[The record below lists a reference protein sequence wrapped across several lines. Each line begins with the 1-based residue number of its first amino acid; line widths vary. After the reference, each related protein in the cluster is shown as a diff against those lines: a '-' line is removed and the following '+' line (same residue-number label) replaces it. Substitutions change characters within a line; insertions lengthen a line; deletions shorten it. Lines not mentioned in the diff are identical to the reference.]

1 MLNSDLIGAR
11 IKEIRKRKK
20 LSQEKLAEMVCMNH
34 RSIVRLENSYSKP
47 SIETLEKIAAALG
60 VRVID
65 FFETETV
72 KSRSQIVDEINQCI
86 ASMSDEELSTF
97 YKAVYHFIH

>member
-20 LSQEKLAEMVCMNH
+20 LSQEKLAQMVCMNH

-60 VRVID
+60 VSVID

>member
-60 VRVID
+60 VSIID

>member
-60 VRVID
+60 VSVID

-72 KSRSQIVDEINQCI
+72 KNRSQIVDEINQCI
-86 ASMSDEELSTF
+86 ASMTDEELHTF

>member
-1 MLNSDLIGAR
+1 MLNLDLIGAR

-20 LSQEKLAEMVCMNH
+20 ISQEKLAEMVCMNH

-65 FFETETV
+65 FLETETV
-72 KSRSQIVDEINQCI
+72 KNRSQIVDEINQCI
-86 ASMSDEELSTF
+86 VSMTDEELHTF

>member
-60 VRVID
+60 VSVID